1 MTQTGTVVHLAL
13 YYSTIHGA
21 DGVYK
26 AARPKTAAAT
36 PPRAYFGAPVGIAPE
51 SDSDSDEEELL
62 SAPAAP
68 PANLLVLHCVSGLW
82 ILTSAARHGRSHRR
96 GHALGAGANRA
107 IRECVNH
114 HWYTGA

>member
-1 MTQTGTVVHLAL
+1 VTQTGTVVHLAL

-68 PANLLVLHCVSGLW
+68 PLPPDMEEVIEEVMLWVLVLTEPSESVLITTGTLE
-82 ILTSAARHGRSHRR
+82 LRTLVESA
-96 GHALGAGANRA
+96 
-107 IRECVNH
+107 
-114 HWYTGA
+114 

>member
-1 MTQTGTVVHLAL
+1 VTQADTVVHLTL
-13 YYSTIHGA
+13 YYSTIHRA

-68 PANLLVLHCVSGLW
+68 PLPPDMEEVIEEVMLWVLVLTEPSESVLITTGTLE
-82 ILTSAARHGRSHRR
+82 LRTLVESA
-96 GHALGAGANRA
+96 
-107 IRECVNH
+107 
-114 HWYTGA
+114 